1 MLGTRY
7 EEYVN
12 FTDNIPFVISFDI
25 TRSKSIRSNAVNWH
39 DNVEIQLCTSGSGFV
54 LLDGKKI
61 NINVGD
67 VVVANSNTFHYTG
80 TDDTIT
86 YDCMIIDT
94 EFCKQAGI
102 DVSKI
107 LFKEHFYDNEIR
119 EIFGEIK
126 VIKQNG
132 DHLSSAKLRMLTL
145 KLLVALC
152 EKHTVSFNVVENKK
166 STHKTI
172 KDTIIY
178 IHKNYNRKL
187 SLDEIAKSVYANK
200 FTLTRAFKEM
210 TGQTIFEYINIFR
223 CRQAH
228 QLINSGFSVSESA
241 ILCGFSNMS
250 FFTKTFKRYI
260 GYLPSECQ
268 K

>member
-12 FTDNIPFVISFDI
+12 FIDNIPFVISFDI

-61 NINVGD
+61 NIKVGD

-102 DVSKI
+102 DASKI
-107 LFKEHFYDNEIR
+107 LFEEHFCDYEIKEIFNEIKS
-119 EIFGEIK
+119 IK
-126 VIKQNG
+126 HCG
-132 DHLSSAKLRMLTL
+132 DHLASAKLRMLTL
-145 KLLVALC
+145 KLLIALC
-152 EKHTVSFNVVENKK
+152 ERHTISFNVIESKK

-210 TGQTIFEYINIFR
+210 TGQTLFEYINVFR
-223 CRQAH
+223 CRQAQ
-228 QLINSGFSVSESA
+228 QLIISGLSISESA
-241 ILCGFSNMS
+241 SLCGFSNMS

-260 GYLPSECQ
+260 GLLPSEY
-268 K
+268 KK